1 MTLKISSEDI
11 KDVEELKSSA
21 DEFAEWLGKCPVDYE
36 FSSSTEDDQ
45 ETVEWYFFRIPK
57 DLE

>member
-1 MTLKISSEDI
+1 MTLRISSEDI

-21 DEFAEWLGKCPVDYE
+21 DEFADWLGKCPVDYE
-36 FSSSTEDDQ
+36 FSNSTDEDH

>member
-1 MTLKISSEDI
+1 MPLEISAKDI

-21 DEFAEWLGKCPVDYE
+21 DEFADWLGKCPVDYE
-36 FSSSTEDDQ
+36 FSSSTDEDH

>member
-1 MTLKISSEDI
+1 MTLTISSEDI

-21 DEFAEWLGKCPVDYE
+21 DEFADWLRKCPVDYE
-36 FSSSTEDDQ
+36 FSSSTDDDH